1 MSMWHFCNLWP
12 PYLSRRF
19 FPCVRLVLRDL
30 LYIVLCILVYTINTQ
45 RYYIYPLENLYIVP
59 EVELYRG
66 ENVPE
71 IRRKTCLLEKLNA

>member
-1 MSMWHFCNLWP
+1 MPIYKYKYVYVAFLQFVAAIPVYGWS
-12 PYLSRRF
+12 
-19 FPCVRLVLRDL
+19 CVIY
-30 LYIVLCILVYTINTQ
+30 YIVLCIYTINTQ

-59 EVELYRG
+59 EVELYKG